1 MSGTSPFLIVV
12 GMTLVTQIPRVL
24 PLILFGNKPLPEG
37 LRHWLAYVPASII
50 CAMLATQL
58 FVSNGHVSFTENKA
72 FILAAIPSLFIAVT
86 ARNILV
92 SVLTGLVSVALLRLM
107 L

>member
-1 MSGTSPFLIVV
+1 MSGTNPYLIVA
-12 GMTLVTQIPRVL
+12 GMALVTQIPRVL
-24 PLILFGNKPLPEG
+24 PLLLLGRKPLPSG
-37 LRHWLAYVPASII
+37 MRRWLSYVPASII

-58 FVSNGHVSFTENKA
+58 FVYQGRVSLAGNEA
-72 FILAAIPSLFIAVT
+72 FILAAVPSLFIAVT

-92 SVLTGLVSVALLRLM
+92 SVLTGLVSVALLRLI